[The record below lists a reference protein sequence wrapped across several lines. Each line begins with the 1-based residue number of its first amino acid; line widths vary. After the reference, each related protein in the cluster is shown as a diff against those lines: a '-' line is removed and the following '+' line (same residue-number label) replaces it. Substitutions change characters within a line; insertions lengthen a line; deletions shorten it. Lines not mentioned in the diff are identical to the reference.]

1 MGTGSFDGF
10 MMRELLQL
18 VSRKKKKW
26 SGPEKGEG
34 QRESVLVECSVSRDS
49 VRLTEKR
56 TE

>member
-18 VSRKKKKW
+18 VSRKKKW
-26 SGPEKGEG
+26 SRERRGTE
-34 QRESVLVECSVSRDS
+34 ESVLVECSVSRDS